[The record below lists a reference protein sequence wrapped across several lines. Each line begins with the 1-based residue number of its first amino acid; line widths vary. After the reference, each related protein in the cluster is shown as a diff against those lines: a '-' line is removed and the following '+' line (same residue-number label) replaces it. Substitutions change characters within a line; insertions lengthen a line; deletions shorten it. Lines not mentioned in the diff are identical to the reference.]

1 MKNVKKVLSAIL
13 TISLLSGFVSLVG
26 CSNASSGASSAPS
39 AAGSAA
45 ASSDAGSAGTASSG
59 NSKNYRIVIMP
70 KVVGIDYYNAVKTG
84 VDKASSELKGK
95 VTVEWTGP
103 TDAQVDKQIQMLQTI
118 IPTKPDLI
126 AVAADDTEA
135 IVPVLKQAS
144 AAGIKVVT
152 WDGDASF
159 RDFFVNLVDYTEFGN
174 ALMDDMAQQI
184 GEKGDIAI
192 ITTSFTAPNQAAW
205 IKAIKDRLAEK
216 YPNIKI
222 LDSRA
227 VGEDTQKAN
236 QCAQDMIK
244 AMPTLKGII
253 ALGCPDVPGAV
264 DAVKQAD
271 KVGKVAVVGNGTPNA
286 MKSYLKEG
294 SIKDSL
300 LWDAP
305 AHGYLTVYSA
315 YQLLSAGIKE
325 GTPFQAGSL
334 GTFTPKKDGSSLAV
348 GLPLLTLTK
357 DNVDK
362 YNF

>member
-1 MKNVKKVLSAIL
+1 MKEEFSMKKVQKALLAIL
-13 TISLLSGFVSLVG
+13 SVSLLAGFVCIPG
-26 CSNASSGASSAPS
+26 CSNTASGGGSG
-39 AAGSAA
+39 
-45 ASSDAGSAGTASSG
+45 AGSAGTVSADG
-59 NSKNYRIVIMP
+59 SKTYRVVVMP

-84 VDKASSELKGK
+84 VDKAAGELKDK
-95 VTVEWTGP
+95 VSVQWTGP

-126 AVAADDTEA
+126 AVAADDTSA

-144 AAGIKVVT
+144 AAGIKVMT
-152 WDGDASF
+152 WDGDATF

-174 ALMDDMAQQI
+174 ALTDDLAKQI
-184 GEKGDIAI
+184 GEKGDISI

-205 IKAIKDRLAEK
+205 IKAIKARLAEK
-216 YPNIKI
+216 YPDIKI

-253 ALGCPDVPGAV
+253 VLGCPDVPGAV
-264 DAVKQAD
+264 DAVKQAG
-271 KVGKVAVVGNGTPNA
+271 KVGKIAIVGNGTPNA

-294 SIKDSL
+294 SIQDSL

-305 AHGYLTVYSA
+305 AHGYLTVYAA
-315 YQLLSAGIKE
+315 YQLLSGGMTA

-334 GTFTPKKDGSSLAV
+334 GTFTPKKDDVSLEI

>member
-1 MKNVKKVLSAIL
+1 MKKTSRAFPAIL
-13 TISLLSGFVSLVG
+13 IAALLSGIVGLSG
-26 CSNASSGASSAPS
+26 CSSASIASGSSAGSSGASST
-39 AAGSAA
+39 GSAS
-45 ASSDAGSAGTASSG
+45 ASSTSSTTAS
-59 NSKNYRIVIMP
+59 KVYRIVIMP

-84 VDKASSELKGK
+84 VDKAAAELKGK
-95 VTVEWTGP
+95 VKVEWTGP

-126 AVAADDTEA
+126 AVASNDTDA
-135 IVPVLKQAS
+135 IVPVLKQAT

-152 WDGDASF
+152 WDGDANY
-159 RDFFVNLVDYTEFGN
+159 RDLFVNLVDYTEFGN
-174 ALMDDMAQQI
+174 ALTDDLAGQI
-184 GEKGDIAI
+184 GNKGDIAI
-192 ITTSFTAPNQAAW
+192 IATSFTAPNQAAW
-205 IKAIKDRLAEK
+205 IKAVKARLTDK
-216 YPNIKI
+216 YPDIKL

-244 AMPTLKGII
+244 TMPTLKGII
-253 ALGCPDVPGAV
+253 VMGCPDVPGAV
-264 DAVKQAD
+264 DAVKQAG
-271 KVGKVAVVGNGTPNA
+271 KVGKVFVVGNGTPNA

-305 AHGYLTVYSA
+305 GHGYLTVYSA
-315 YQLLSAGIKE
+315 YALLTGGIAE
-325 GTPFQAGSL
+325 GKAFQAGSF
-334 GTFTPKKDGSSLAV
+334 GTFTPKKDSLSLEIS
-348 GLPLLTLTK
+348 LPLLTLTK